1 MKYPGYG
8 GLPTMKLACSQCNKI
23 LKTLD
28 EDDLTRLLHS
38 DEGVYFFCSK
48 ACKDSWPHPIVTE
61 EEIES
66 IKQSSL

>member
-1 MKYPGYG
+1 
-8 GLPTMKLACSQCNKI
+8 MKLACSHCNKV

-28 EDDLTRLLHS
+28 QDDLTRLLHS
-38 DEGVYFFCSK
+38 DEGVYFFCSEG
-48 ACKDSWPHPIVTE
+48 CKDAWRQPIVTE

>member
-1 MKYPGYG
+1 
-8 GLPTMKLACSQCNKI
+8 MKLVCSQCNKI

-28 EDDLTRLLHS
+28 QDDLTRLLHS
-38 DEGVYFFCSK
+38 DEGVHIFCSK
-48 ACKDSWPHPIVTE
+48 GCKDSWPQLIVTE